1 MPYLLRLCSPLQGL
15 ASRNIK
21 LHKGATM
28 KKKRIIFAGIAV
40 LLVVVV
46 FALIASVPKWS
57 EKSFEAVVQETVT
70 MPDGETRLIVERTTE
85 IYGNPLNS
93 LHIGEETKLLDT
105 NGNKISI
112 EDLQPGIKIKVT
124 LKDAFTEEIPFYYPT
139 VYEIEILENAL

>member
-1 MPYLLRLCSPLQGL
+1 
-15 ASRNIK
+15 
-21 LHKGATM
+21 M
-28 KKKRIIFAGIAV
+28 KKKIYFVGIAV
-40 LLVVVV
+40 LLVVAVV
-46 FALIASVPKWS
+46 ALLTSIPKWS

-105 NGNKISI
+105 DGNTISV
-112 EDLQPGIKIKVT
+112 EDLQPGVKVKVT

-139 VYEIEILENAL
+139 VYEIEVLENIP